1 MCMSTAKTAPI
12 APDNPEGRC
21 NLMSTTNA
29 RSPLDAAVEVTIAAI
44 SSGSF
49 ESDQA
54 VQDFQKDVI
63 DFFDAV
69 YRQAWQNTHLA
80 KYPHEHENEYQ

>member
-1 MCMSTAKTAPI
+1 MTTST
-12 APDNPEGRC
+12 
-21 NLMSTTNA
+21 A
-29 RSPLDAAVEVTIAAI
+29 RSPLDAAVEITVAAI

-49 ESDQA
+49 ESDHA

-63 DFFDAV
+63 DFFDSV

-80 KYPHEHENEYQ
+80 KYPHENGSE